1 MKLRTT
7 RATYR
12 YELRSLALLA
22 RHALVFVGLLLATS
36 FATSVRYDD
45 ADIAR
50 AAWISGAE
58 LLGGWGLLAAV
69 FMPFV
74 WVATALARRG
84 RLRRLASLELS
95 PEALVLRHDGGETRL
110 GWAQIRSGFVEP
122 RDDGRV
128 RLSLEIAGGLREG
141 DRVELVA
148 EPELGEALGPRLE
161 RAPARYDLATRSYR
175 YGAALASLALVAGS
189 VVGLALFDALEAR
202 VVEWH
207 GHAGLGLLGPQWALG
222 LVAASVG
229 AIALALQLAS
239 ITPSIVLGAD
249 GVIVERLLGS
259 RFVPFASMR
268 AVHTSPLGLRIELA
282 SGASVRVWALGMS
295 PERCLALA
303 ARLRGQI
310 AESGASLA
318 TLPRLEASGGGRWA
332 DEVVHRATASDYRT
346 STPSD
351 DALLRALDA
360 PGTPSDLRVAAAV
373 ALRARE
379 GRRAATTIRV
389 AARRLADEPTRALLE
404 RLAEE
409 EADLEELEATL
420 SKRGARGA

>member
-1 MKLRTT
+1 VKLRTT

-12 YELRSLALLA
+12 YELRALSLIA
-22 RHALVFVGLLLATS
+22 RYALVFVGILLAAS

-50 AAWISGAE
+50 AAWLAGGE
-58 LLGGWGLLAAV
+58 LLGTFGVIAGLGLPFLGLLTAV
-69 FMPFV
+69 M
-74 WVATALARRG
+74 RRG
-84 RLRRLASLELS
+84 RERKLHFVELRPDALVFHHAAGQPELPWASL
-95 PEALVLRHDGGETRL
+95 RG
-110 GWAQIRSGFVEP
+110 GFVQP

-128 RLSLEIAGGLREG
+128 RISLDVAGGLREG

-148 EPELGEALGPRLE
+148 EPELGEALRKRLE
-161 RAPARYDLATRSYR
+161 AAPARHDLATRSLR
-175 YGAALASLALVAGS
+175 YGAVMWSLASVGGTIAGLVIS
-189 VVGLALFDALEAR
+189 EGLWRR
-202 VVEWH
+202 VVE
-207 GHAGLGLLGPQWALG
+207 LPGPLSNLAWGEGWALG
-222 LVAASVG
+222 LVVSCVG
-229 AIALALQLAS
+229 ALRLTLQLAS
-239 ITPSIVLGAD
+239 ITPSIVLGSD

-268 AVHTSPLGLRIELA
+268 AVHTSLLGLRIELE

-295 PERCLALA
+295 QERVAALA
-303 ARLRGQI
+303 ARISECI
-310 AESGASLA
+310 AESGTSEAS
-318 TLPRLEASGGGRWA
+318 LPRLEAGGARWA
-332 DEVVHRATASDYRT
+332 DEVVHRATANDYRT

-351 DALLRALDA
+351 DALARALDA

-379 GRRAATTIRV
+379 GRRSAKTIRI

-409 EADLEELEATL
+409 EADLDEVEAAL